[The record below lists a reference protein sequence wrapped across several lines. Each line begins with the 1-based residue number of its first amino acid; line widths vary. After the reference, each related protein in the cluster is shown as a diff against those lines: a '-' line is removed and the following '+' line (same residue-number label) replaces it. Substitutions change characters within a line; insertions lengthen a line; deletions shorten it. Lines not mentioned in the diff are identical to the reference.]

1 MGISPRTPSGSRPEF
16 LTVNESKVRLRF
28 APSPT
33 GELHVGGARTALFN
47 YLFARY
53 HGGTLVLRIED
64 TDLERSDPRFKESQR
79 RDLAWL
85 GLEFDEGPY
94 HQSGRGEVYER
105 YLERLRELDLTY
117 EATDEAGRTA
127 TYLRPPERRGSFRD
141 ALRAEVSF
149 ANVEDFVLIKSD
161 GSPTYNF
168 ASAVDDAEM
177 GITHVIRGEEHL
189 SNTARQVQVYRA
201 LGSPE
206 PEYLHLGLIL
216 GADGKK
222 LSKRHGAASVSE
234 YRRDGYLPE
243 ALVCHLALLGWSH
256 PEGREEFEGLSE
268 LAGEWDP
275 SRLGAS
281 PAVFDSDR
289 LLSLNAAR
297 IRSLPLEELARR
309 VEPFLEKLLPD
320 GREAI
325 TIEALQQEMRTLT
338 EASRLLHEL
347 TGEVDPTSF
356 VQELPPTSEEVFERA
371 GEELASRK
379 PETLAAGREFVSAMR
394 EWGKERG
401 VKTRDVLHP
410 LRLALTGRDRGPELA
425 YPVVVLGVEE
435 SWRRIDLARQARL
448 RA

>member
-1 MGISPRTPSGSRPEF
+1 VSTI
-16 LTVNESKVRLRF
+16 NESGVRLRF

-53 HGGTLVLRIED
+53 HGGSLVLRIED
-64 TDLERSDPRFKESQR
+64 TDLERSAPRFEESQR

-94 HQSGRGEVYER
+94 RQSERGEVYER
-105 YLERLRELDLTY
+105 YLARLRDLGLTY

-141 ALRAEVSF
+141 ELRNEVSF

-161 GSPTYNF
+161 GSPAYNF

-177 GITHVIRGEEHL
+177 DITHAIRGEEHL

-201 LGSPE
+201 LGLPE

-243 ALVCHLALLGWSH
+243 ALVSHLALLGWSH
-256 PEGREEFEGLSE
+256 PEGREEFGGLSE
-268 LAGEWDP
+268 LADEWDP

-281 PAVFDSDR
+281 PAAFDPER

-297 IRSLPLEELARR
+297 IRSLTLDELARR
-309 VEPFLEKLLPD
+309 VEPFLEGSLPG
-320 GREAI
+320 GRE
-325 TIEALQQEMRTLT
+325 TVTVEALQQEMRTLT
-338 EASRLLHEL
+338 EASRLLDEL
-347 TGEVDPTSF
+347 TGEVAPSLF
-356 VQELPPTSEEVFERA
+356 VLELPPTSEEVFERA
-371 GEELASRK
+371 VEELARRE
-379 PETLAAGREFVSAMR
+379 PETLQAARDFVSGMR

-435 SWRRIDLARQARL
+435 SRRRIDLARQARL